1 MTVPVLRNRE
11 VLLRPV
17 ESGDHPLILAWQND
31 PEVWWWM
38 DYEKSF
44 TLEDIHESEAR
55 ALVEGHPFLMEC
67 PPGRPI
73 GRIGLNQFSERD
85 RTCSLYVF
93 IGERDSW
100 GKGLGPEAIVT
111 LLAWGF
117 DAFDLYLV
125 QLWGLSTNARA
136 MRAYEKIGFR
146 VDGTLRER
154 SLKSDGER
162 YDRSVLS
169 ITRAEFDTM
178 HRS

>member
-1 MTVPVLRNRE
+1 MTVPVLRGDG

-17 ESGDHPLILAWQND
+17 EPSDHPLILAWQND

-38 DYEKSF
+38 DYERTF

-55 ALVEGHPFLMEC
+55 ALEEGHPFLIEG

-73 GRIGLNQFSERD
+73 GRIGLNRFSERD
-85 RTCSLYVF
+85 ATCSLYVF
-93 IGERDSW
+93 IGESDAW
-100 GKGLGPEAIVT
+100 GHGLGPDAIRT

-117 DAFDLYLV
+117 DTFGLHLV
-125 QLWGLSTNARA
+125 ELWGLSTNARA

-146 VDGTLRER
+146 VDGTLRDR

-162 YDRSVLS
+162 YDRTVLS
-169 ITRAEFDTM
+169 ITRLEFDATY
-178 HRS
+178 RA